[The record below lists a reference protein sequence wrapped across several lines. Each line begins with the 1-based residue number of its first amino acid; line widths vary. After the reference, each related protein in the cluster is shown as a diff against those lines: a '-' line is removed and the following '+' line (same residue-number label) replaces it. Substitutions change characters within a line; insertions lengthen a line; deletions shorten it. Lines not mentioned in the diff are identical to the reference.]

1 MRLIDRGLTES
12 IYQRLTEGEG
22 DDFIIYIPTRKKP
35 KYVTGPST
43 FSNDK
48 KKAIKFPT
56 EDEAR
61 KYKEENNIEKGIV
74 SR

>member
-1 MRLIDRGLTES
+1 MRMLNKSLTENV
-12 IYQRLTEGEG
+12 YQQLTEGKD
-22 DDFIIYIPTRKKP
+22 DDFIIYIPARKKP

-43 FSNDK
+43 FSTDK
-48 KKAIKFPT
+48 NKAIKFPT
-56 EDEAR
+56 EDEAV